1 MVEVQVLNNK
11 LEYCKQYVVIHHN
24 HVVIVTSNSKMAYDV
39 EREIQEKE
47 QYEYY
52 QTKQ

>member
-11 LEYCKQYVVIHHN
+11 LEYCKQYVVTHRN

-39 EREIQEKE
+39 EKEIQEKE

-52 QTKQ
+52 TKQ